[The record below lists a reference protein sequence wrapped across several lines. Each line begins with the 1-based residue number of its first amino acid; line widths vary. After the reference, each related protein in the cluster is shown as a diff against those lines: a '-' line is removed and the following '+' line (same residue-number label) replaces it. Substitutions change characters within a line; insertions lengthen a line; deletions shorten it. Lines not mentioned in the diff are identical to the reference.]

1 MVRDVLK
8 DRNARLLFTGQ
19 SLSMFGSMA
28 MLVVLGIWAKTLTGS
43 SGIAGAVYAALTA
56 PSLCVFL
63 LGPVIDRF
71 PRRTVMIVTDL
82 AMAVAISGLL
92 AVNGRGQLWLIF
104 LAAVAYGTSLGVFAG
119 ARAGLL
125 QEALPDEQL
134 GTANGVLTTV
144 NQSLRLVA
152 PLAGAALFIG
162 AGARAVII
170 LDVLTFVAS
179 AGATFLIR
187 VQPSPVEVESTHY
200 LRDAASGTRH
210 LLQNPILQSA
220 TIVTAVCM
228 LSVGM
233 GEALIFAIVDDGLNQ
248 PPAFIAVLGAAQGA
262 GALAAGAALTVV
274 IRRTGELK
282 PIMPG
287 LLALSAGAGILM
299 IPTVGAAL
307 AGSVLFGA
315 GIPVVMICLTTLIQ
329 RRTEPRAQGR
339 VFTAFEL
346 FAGAPQLLSI
356 LFGSIA
362 VTVIPFRI
370 LLAAMA
376 IGFFAAS
383 VYSAYTLRPGR
394 DVLLPADTQIAEA
407 ERTPHR

>member
-1 MVRDVLK
+1 MIKDVVK
-8 DRNARLLFTGQ
+8 DRNARLLFAGQ
-19 SLSMFGSMA
+19 ALSMFGDMA

-43 SGIAGAVYAALTA
+43 NGIAGAVYAALAA

-63 LGPVIDRF
+63 LGPIIDRF
-71 PRRTVMIVTDL
+71 QRRTVMIVTDL
-82 AMAVAISGLL
+82 AMAVVISGLL
-92 AVNGRGQLWLIF
+92 AVHGRGQLWLIF
-104 LAAVAYGTSLGVFAG
+104 LAAVAYGTSMGVFSG

-134 GTANGVLTTV
+134 GTANGVLTTG

-162 AGARAVII
+162 TGGRGVVI

-187 VQPSPVEVESTHY
+187 VQPAPVEVESTNY

-210 LLQNPILQSA
+210 LLQNPILRSA
-220 TIVTAVCM
+220 TIATTVCM

-233 GEALIFAIVDDGLNQ
+233 SEALIFAIVGNGLHRS
-248 PPAFIAVLGAAQGA
+248 PSFVAVLGSAQGA
-262 GALAAGAALTVV
+262 GALAAGAVLTAM
-274 IRRTGELK
+274 IGRIGELR
-282 PIMPG
+282 PIAAG
-287 LLALSAGAGILM
+287 LLALSAGAAILE

-315 GIPVVMICLTTLIQ
+315 GIPIVMICLTTLIQ
-329 RRTEPRAQGR
+329 RRTEPRAQGS

-356 LFGSIA
+356 LLGSLA
-362 VTVIPFRI
+362 VTVLPFRVPLTVMAI
-370 LLAAMA
+370 GLLAA
-376 IGFFAAS
+376 G
-383 VYSAYTLRPGR
+383 VYSARALRPAR
-394 DVLLPADTQIAEA
+394 DVLSPRDAQTV
-407 ERTPHR
+407 